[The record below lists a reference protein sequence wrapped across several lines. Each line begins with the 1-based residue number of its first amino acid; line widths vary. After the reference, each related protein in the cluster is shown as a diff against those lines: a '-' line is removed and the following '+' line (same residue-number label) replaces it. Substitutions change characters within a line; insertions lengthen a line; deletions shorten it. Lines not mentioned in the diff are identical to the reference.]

1 MSVHIVHITVY
12 LYTILFMMINM
23 NLHVYIVTTNDK
35 LGSGV
40 LSNGVNICS

>member
-1 MSVHIVHITVY
+1 MSVHIIHIP
-12 LYTILFMMINM
+12 MMINI